1 MRPPS
6 FSSRSCSGRRVRCLP
21 LHCGVCRRN
30 FLRNFSPACVRSFG
44 RPGQSRMKI
53 EIVSHFMGKE
63 ATMQIIRGVIAGI
76 LLFLGHELNFL
87 LAAAMAALVGLKL
100 TPLLPAQ
107 WPGWSD
113 YVFMG
118 ALAVIAA
125 AITIVKERV
134 GYFLS
139 GFLVG
144 GYFLMEFYEPGVLTF
159 PVLPFTVGAFIGSLI
174 VGIFTEWALM
184 IVSCLIGAY
193 YVTNLFRLS
202 PTAEILVGSGLFIIG
217 ALTQVILMR
226 MQKNN

>member
-1 MRPPS
+1 
-6 FSSRSCSGRRVRCLP
+6 
-21 LHCGVCRRN
+21 
-30 FLRNFSPACVRSFG
+30 
-44 RPGQSRMKI
+44 
-53 EIVSHFMGKE
+53 
-63 ATMQIIRGVIAGI
+63 MQIIRGVIAGI

-193 YVTNLFRLS
+193 YVTSLFTLP

-217 ALTQVILMR
+217 ALTQVILMQ
-226 MQKNN
+226 MQKND